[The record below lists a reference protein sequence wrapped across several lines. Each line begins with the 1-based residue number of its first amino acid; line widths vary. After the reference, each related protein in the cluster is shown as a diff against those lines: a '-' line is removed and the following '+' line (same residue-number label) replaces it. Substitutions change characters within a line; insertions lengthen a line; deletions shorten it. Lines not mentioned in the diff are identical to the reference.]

1 MINAL
6 TSINGVSQIGSV
18 AKSMLEA
25 TENASSSQVTPG
37 QETGQSFGE
46 VLGNMAAQA
55 VNDVKLGEVKSFE
68 GIEGKASTREVVDA
82 VMQAEQ
88 ALQTAIAFRD
98 RIVSAYLD
106 ITKMQI

>member
-18 AKSMLEA
+18 AKSLFEA
-25 TENASSSQVTPG
+25 TESGASGQVTPG
-37 QETGQSFGE
+37 RETGQSFGE
-46 VLGNMAAQA
+46 VLGNMAVQA
-55 VNDVKLGEVKSFE
+55 VNDIKLGEVKSFE
-68 GIEGKASTREVVDA
+68 GIQGKASTREVVDA

>member
-6 TSINGVSQIGSV
+6 SSVTGVSQIGSA
-18 AKSMLEA
+18 AKTLFETKDS
-25 TENASSSQVTPG
+25 TTTGPVTPG
-37 QETGQSFGE
+37 QQTGQSFGE
-46 VLGNMAAQA
+46 VLGNMAVQA
-55 VNDVKLGEVKSFE
+55 VNDIKLGEVKSFE
-68 GIEGKASTREVVDA
+68 GIQGKASTREVVDA

-98 RIVSAYLD
+98 KIVSAYLD